1 MSTLILHHIHSLHLY
16 NSTHFRYV
24 HNRSVLHENILNA
37 PGIEWNC
44 LFLSTM
50 TYNIRNGVH
59 AIHLLLA
66 INCSEMVRHTVIYVH
81 KLKDKCGKNDANTND
96 T

>member
-1 MSTLILHHIHSLHLY
+1 
-16 NSTHFRYV
+16 
-24 HNRSVLHENILNA
+24 
-37 PGIEWNC
+37 
-44 LFLSTM
+44 M
-50 TYNIRNGVH
+50 TYNIRNGMH

-81 KLKDKCGKNDANTND
+81 KLKDKCGKNAPNTND